1 MAGLYVHIPYC
12 KRICNYCDFY
22 RVVSSGSPKKYVESV
37 ISESK
42 LRKGYIGDAKINT
55 VYIGGGT
62 PSTLSIKELSLLVE
76 SLRDVYQWDKEVEF
90 TLEVNPDDITEIYL
104 RGIKDLGINRISIGI
119 QSWSDRILKT
129 MNRRHNSLQ
138 AEKAINYILDAEFK
152 NISVDLIYGVPG
164 LTMEEWEETLR
175 RTVVFDIQHL
185 SVYHLTIE
193 PDTVFG
199 KMKKQGLLDEIEE
212 EYSVAQY
219 NLLLEITE
227 GAGFINYE
235 ISNFGK
241 EGFFSKHNTSYWQQ
255 IPYIGLGPSAHS
267 FNGYSRQ
274 WNESDVDKYIEEI
287 DNGRL
292 PYEKE
297 ELDEKVRF
305 NEYVMTS
312 LRTMWGIDL
321 DKIEEKFG
329 KEILDYTKNLAKKYV
344 EYGMMLEKKGNLS
357 LTKQAIMVSDN
368 IIAEFMLT

>member
-62 PSTLSIKELSLLVE
+62 PSTLSIKELSLLLE

-104 RGIKDLGINRISIGI
+104 RSIKDLGINRISIGI

>member
-104 RGIKDLGINRISIGI
+104 RSIKDLGINRISIGI

-274 WNESDVDKYIEEI
+274 WNENDVDKYIEEI

>member
-104 RGIKDLGINRISIGI
+104 RSIKDLGINRISIGI

-138 AEKAINYILDAEFK
+138 AEKAINYILEAGFG

-274 WNESDVDKYIEEI
+274 WNENDVDKYIEEI

>member
-22 RVVSSGSPKKYVESV
+22 RVVSSGSPKKYIESV

-62 PSTLSIKELSLLVE
+62 PSTLSIKELSLLLE

-104 RGIKDLGINRISIGI
+104 RSIKDLGINRISIGI

>member
-138 AEKAINYILDAEFK
+138 AEKAINYILEAGFG

-274 WNESDVDKYIEEI
+274 WNENDVDKYIEEI

>member
-1 MAGLYVHIPYC
+1 M
-12 KRICNYCDFY
+12 
-22 RVVSSGSPKKYVESV
+22 
-37 ISESK
+37 
-42 LRKGYIGDAKINT
+42 
-55 VYIGGGT
+55 
-62 PSTLSIKELSLLVE
+62 
-76 SLRDVYQWDKEVEF
+76 
-90 TLEVNPDDITEIYL
+90 
-104 RGIKDLGINRISIGI
+104 GINRISIGI

-292 PYEKE
+292 PYEKRNSM
-297 ELDEKVRF
+297 K
-305 NEYVMTS
+305 S
-312 LRTMWGIDL
+312 QI
-321 DKIEEKFG
+321 
-329 KEILDYTKNLAKKYV
+329 
-344 EYGMMLEKKGNLS
+344 
-357 LTKQAIMVSDN
+357 
-368 IIAEFMLT
+368 

>member
-129 MNRRHNSLQ
+129 MNRRHSSLQ
-138 AEKAINYILDAEFK
+138 AEKAINYILEAGFG

-274 WNESDVDKYIEEI
+274 WNENDVDKYIEEI

>member
-22 RVVSSGSPKKYVESV
+22 RVVSSGSPKKYIESV

-62 PSTLSIKELSLLVE
+62 PSTLSIKELSLLLE

-104 RGIKDLGINRISIGI
+104 RSIKDLGINRISIGI

-138 AEKAINYILDAEFK
+138 AEKAINYILEAGFG

>member
-22 RVVSSGSPKKYVESV
+22 RVVSSDPKKKYIESV

-62 PSTLSIKELSLLVE
+62 PSTLSIKELSLLLE

-104 RGIKDLGINRISIGI
+104 RSIKDLGINRISIGI

>member
-22 RVVSSGSPKKYVESV
+22 RVVSSGSPKKYIESV

-62 PSTLSIKELSLLVE
+62 PSTLSIKELSLLLE

-104 RGIKDLGINRISIGI
+104 RSIKDLGINRISIGI

-138 AEKAINYILDAEFK
+138 AEKAINYILEAGFG

-274 WNESDVDKYIEEI
+274 WNENDVDKYIEEI

>member
-22 RVVSSGSPKKYVESV
+22 RVVSSGSPKKYIESV

-104 RGIKDLGINRISIGI
+104 RSIKDLGINRISIGI

>member
-22 RVVSSGSPKKYVESV
+22 RVVSSGSPKKYIESV

-62 PSTLSIKELSLLVE
+62 PSTLSIKELSLLLE

>member
-1 MAGLYVHIPYC
+1 MAGFYVHISYF
-12 KRICNYCDFY
+12 KKICNYCDFY
-22 RVVSSGSPKKYVESV
+22 RVVSSGSPKKYIESV

-62 PSTLSIKELSLLVE
+62 PSTLSIKELSLLLE

-104 RGIKDLGINRISIGI
+104 RSIKDLGINRISIGI

>member
-62 PSTLSIKELSLLVE
+62 PSILSIKELSLLVE

-138 AEKAINYILDAEFK
+138 AEKAINYILEAGFG

-274 WNESDVDKYIEEI
+274 WNENDVDKYIEEI

>member
-1 MAGLYVHIPYC
+1 M
-12 KRICNYCDFY
+12 
-22 RVVSSGSPKKYVESV
+22 
-37 ISESK
+37 
-42 LRKGYIGDAKINT
+42 GDAKINT

-138 AEKAINYILDAEFK
+138 AEKAINYILEAGFG

-274 WNESDVDKYIEEI
+274 WNENDVDKYIEEI

>member
-138 AEKAINYILDAEFK
+138 AEKAINYILEAGFG

-274 WNESDVDKYIEEI
+274 WNENDVDKYIEEI

-321 DKIEEKFG
+321 DK
-329 KEILDYTKNLAKKYV
+329 N
-344 EYGMMLEKKGNLS
+344 MLNTE
-357 LTKQAIMVSDN
+357 
-368 IIAEFMLT
+368 